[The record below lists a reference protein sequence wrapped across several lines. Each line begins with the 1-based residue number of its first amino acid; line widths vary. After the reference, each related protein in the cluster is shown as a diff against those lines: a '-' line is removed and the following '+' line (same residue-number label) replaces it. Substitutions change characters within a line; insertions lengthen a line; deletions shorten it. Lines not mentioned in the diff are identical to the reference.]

1 MGLSRRGEVVNLWS
15 RGLGGGIIIHEH
27 INVYCVQD
35 TEKVR
40 SQIPTNAIQNLEL
53 KSILLALG
61 WIAGL
66 EFLHQASRPMIFYVV
81 ECICPTIYDWSTSLL
96 RNMKQ
101 DLTYYKMGRV
111 RKFGYG
117 SILSALFFKRPPG
130 LSPRVDVSQM
140 DFEIRLS
147 DAGKISC
154 RD

>member
-1 MGLSRRGEVVNLWS
+1 M
-15 RGLGGGIIIHEH
+15 
-27 INVYCVQD
+27 YCVQD

-53 KSILLALG
+53 KAILLALG

-66 EFLHQASRPMIFYVV
+66 EFLHQASRPMILYVV

-101 DLTYYKMGRV
+101 NLTYCKMGRV

-130 LSPRVDVSQM
+130 LSPRVDVSP
-140 DFEIRLS
+140 DGF
-147 DAGKISC
+147 
-154 RD
+154 